1 MPIQNQANKNMNY
14 MTHKNKLGTVAAQW
28 PIAVV
33 VTGLVLTV
41 VWIALLVWLSLRF
54 MGVQ

>member
-1 MPIQNQANKNMNY
+1 MSIQNQANKYMNY
-14 MTHKNKLGTVAAQW
+14 MAHKNILGTMAAQW

-33 VTGLVLTV
+33 VSGLVLTV
-41 VWIALLVWLSLRF
+41 VWIALLVWLSLRL